1 MGEGVDG
8 AAYCLLEKEVVD
20 VLQAAFQPDT
30 GEPDGGEGGDDAPG
44 LETQLLAESFPIPL
58 DRKEHRY
65 RQRRHQ

>member
-30 GEPDGGEGGDDAPG
+30 GEPDGGEGSRG
-44 LETQLLAESFPIPL
+44 LLPACHLQGT
-58 DRKEHRY
+58 
-65 RQRRHQ
+65 RR